1 MFAMFFNFSVW
12 VTDVFSAYHIH
23 GVLGPRVPH
32 EANGLPP
39 PPLIDSV
46 LVYPGRDFPGIFV
59 LPSCG
64 TEIISKALYQIFLPV
79 TKILS
84 SMLTA
89 RRLIKPFGVSSCPG
103 LHRPLPSSRSCS
115 SSVPS
120 KRSSVGR
127 SPPMPPTT
135 TRAWNKPAIT
145 WHNWECE
152 SVSYLQP
159 MWKTWYSHWKY

>member
-1 MFAMFFNFSVW
+1 MFAMFFNFGVW
-12 VTDVFSAYHIH
+12 VTDVFSAHHVH
-23 GVLGPRVPH
+23 GVLGPGVPH

-64 TEIISKALYQIFLPV
+64 TEIILNAFYQIFLLLTSHKNSVVNAHSSEVDQTFRPQLPV
-79 TKILS
+79 PS
-84 SMLTA
+84 HW
-89 RRLIKPFGVSSCPG
+89 PPPPSC
-103 LHRPLPSSRSCS
+103 SCS

-120 KRSSVGR
+120 KRSSVGI

-135 TRAWNKPAIT
+135 TRAYNKPAIT
-145 WHNWECE
+145 LLHDMPAAAFVAE
-152 SVSYLQP
+152 
-159 MWKTWYSHWKY
+159 TWYSHWKY